1 MAYSDIKFQDLQLF
15 VGVVEL
21 PSIARAAEH
30 FETTSSTISRRLK
43 AIEESLG
50 VRLIDRTT
58 RSRQITP
65 AGEHFYQHCQ
75 HMLQEIEQFS
85 GVINEQRDLPEGH
98 ISVYAPSELFSF
110 LINELTSK
118 FTERYP
124 KLRVEFISGAVKPRL
139 LEDKIDVIIYI
150 DEPQDSS
157 FVARKI
163 TTATT
168 NYFASPDYILRRGRP
183 SSPREMENHDC
194 IAEINH
200 ERKARPWQIRQ
211 GDTTTILDIK
221 YLYSSD
227 SITLCQDLAEQGLGI
242 TMLPDFKT
250 RESVNSGKLVQLFS
264 EDYNITHNVYAM
276 YASRQFVPTRIRIFV
291 EFLLDNLPDK
301 I

>member
-1 MAYSDIKFQDLQLF
+1 MTYSDIKLQDLQLF
-15 VGVVEL
+15 VSIVEL
-21 PSIARAAEH
+21 PSIASAAEH
-30 FETTSSTISRRLK
+30 LETTSSTISRRLK

-50 VRLIDRTT
+50 VRLIERTT
-58 RSRQITP
+58 RTQQVTP

-85 GVINEQRDLPEGH
+85 DVLNEQRNMPEGH

-110 LINELTSK
+110 LISELSSK

-139 LEDKIDVIIYI
+139 LEDKIDVMIYI
-150 DEPQDSS
+150 DEPEDSS

-168 NYFASPDYILRRGRP
+168 NYFASPDYIRRRGKP
-183 SSPREMENHDC
+183 SSPNEMENHDC

-211 GDTTTILDIK
+211 GDTTTVLDIK
-221 YLYSSD
+221 YRYSSD
-227 SITLCQDLAEQGLGI
+227 SISLCQDLAEQGLGI

-250 RESVNSGKLVQLFS
+250 RESVNNNKLVQLFP
-264 EDYNITHNVYAM
+264 EDYSITHNIYAM
-276 YASRQFVPTRIRIFV
+276 YASRKFVPARIRIFV
-291 EFLLDNLPDK
+291 EFLLENLPNR